1 MASMEIETN
10 QSKRG
15 MMADALK
22 DDLLKADAE
31 HFFILRDC
39 LEFRKK
45 EITPELWDT
54 LKFSDNQSPKERFQA
69 AVALALYDTESEDW
83 DSIAPDVARYL
94 TSLNQIE
101 ISHWIQSVKPIRT
114 QLRPTLLSSF
124 KNQKSGQEP
133 TSERSAVVLARLFD
147 NQPDWLIDAVLPFAS
162 PIQASHIVDALKN
175 SKPEAIK
182 LLKTKL
188 ADEIAHEKE
197 TPNAKHQANLVI
209 ALIQL
214 DPEYRWNLFS
224 LGDDPSL
231 ATELIERIGPCSTS
245 FETLHHQLVR
255 WADFD
260 EDRLSGILL
269 SIGQYPESNLNRVR
283 NSALEPILID
293 IFSNHPSA
301 RVHSSARWLLAK
313 LGMTELMR
321 STENELKRETPAPA
335 MNWHVDMAGITF
347 AIIGPVDAFQMG
359 LDRNFPTSGFNY
371 DGKYAER
378 RHIKSI
384 PRRFG
389 ISISEIT
396 TQQYEECETGLIKA
410 FQELDLKI
418 QGKISRLDAEDEKSV
433 SDIKNLKTSSRRLQ
447 SKIDRI
453 LSAQKHRTREEMQLP
468 ITKLNYAQAV
478 SFCCWLSKKHRLKH
492 GFESRLPNR
501 PTRTLSVEEIFL
513 YPSRLIERPNL
524 LETGYRLPT
533 AAEWEYVARGQS
545 KTLFP
550 FGRDASNFVFYDWYS
565 ANAATEKPVGLLK
578 PTCLLKPGPFGA
590 FDMLG
595 NSREWCLDF
604 YIEGLPKL
612 KGTATRYVDFG
623 PEFEGHQSAEREIRG
638 GSYNRQIFDTRPS
651 IRTSLDPNYGDFDL
665 GFRLARTYNTVVD

>member
-1 MASMEIETN
+1 
-10 QSKRG
+10 
-15 MMADALK
+15 
-22 DDLLKADAE
+22 
-31 HFFILRDC
+31 
-39 LEFRKK
+39 
-45 EITPELWDT
+45 
-54 LKFSDNQSPKERFQA
+54 
-69 AVALALYDTESEDW
+69 
-83 DSIAPDVARYL
+83 
-94 TSLNQIE
+94 
-101 ISHWIQSVKPIRT
+101 
-114 QLRPTLLSSF
+114 
-124 KNQKSGQEP
+124 
-133 TSERSAVVLARLFD
+133 
-147 NQPDWLIDAVLPFAS
+147 
-162 PIQASHIVDALKN
+162 
-175 SKPEAIK
+175 
-182 LLKTKL
+182 
-188 ADEIAHEKE
+188 
-197 TPNAKHQANLVI
+197 
-209 ALIQL
+209 
-214 DPEYRWNLFS
+214 
-224 LGDDPSL
+224 
-231 ATELIERIGPCSTS
+231 
-245 FETLHHQLVR
+245 
-255 WADFD
+255 
-260 EDRLSGILL
+260 
-269 SIGQYPESNLNRVR
+269 
-283 NSALEPILID
+283 
-293 IFSNHPSA
+293 
-301 RVHSSARWLLAK
+301 
-313 LGMTELMR
+313 MR